1 MALHKICIVGPG
13 GIGGTIAARLAET
26 SLVETGIEVSAL
38 ARPAKAEVLNKNGL
52 RLNSLGRQINVPIR
66 AASDPAALGPQ
77 DLVIVATK
85 NSQLAD
91 IAKQLPPLC
100 GPETPV
106 IFAMNGAPWWF
117 FDNFGGPLQGTRLQS
132 LDPDGTLASAIPLN
146 RVVWGVVYFSATG
159 NPDGTILHNNAN
171 GLTFGRP
178 NDDTVGLDVIA
189 DVFSRAGFDA
199 KITGNIRQEIWTK
212 LAVNVAVNPPGALTL
227 ATITQMWHEPLLRET
242 MNTVL
247 AEMRAVGQALGIDPG
262 PLSVDKW
269 QNAPVRVSLLQ
280 DLEAGRP
287 LELASVVEA
296 AVEIADH
303 AGVPVPFTRAF
314 LGLTRLRGRIAGL
327 LP

>member
-1 MALHKICIVGPG
+1 MTIQKVCIVGPG

-26 SLVETGIEVSAL
+26 GLTVSAL
-38 ARPAKAEVLNKNGL
+38 ARPARAAVLNTGGI
-52 RLNSLGRQINVPIR
+52 RLNSLGREIHARIH
-66 AASDPAALGPQ
+66 AASDPAELGPQ

-85 NSQLAD
+85 NNQLAE
-91 IAKQLPPLC
+91 IASQLPPLC
-100 GPETPV
+100 GPDTAV

-117 FDNFGGPLQGTRLQS
+117 FDGFGGPLAGTRLRS
-132 LDPDGTLASAIPLN
+132 LDPDGTLAAAIPLA
-146 RVVWGVVYFSATG
+146 RVIWGVVYFSATG

-178 NDDTVGLDVIA
+178 SDDTDGLEPIA
-189 DVFSRAGFDA
+189 AVFTHAGFDA
-199 KITGNIRQEIWTK
+199 KITDNIRKEIWTK

-227 ATITQMWHEPLLRET
+227 ATITQMWHEPLLREA

-247 AEMRAVGQALGIDPG
+247 GEMRSVGQALGIDPG

-287 LELASVVEA
+287 LEVSSVIEA
-296 AVEIADH
+296 AVEIADC
-303 AGVPVPFTRAF
+303 AGVPVPHTRAF
-314 LGLTRLRGRIAGL
+314 LGLMRLRGRIAGL
-327 LP
+327 LPE

>member
-1 MALHKICIVGPG
+1 MTIQKVCIVGPG

-26 SLVETGIEVSAL
+26 GVTVSAL
-38 ARPAKAEVLNKNGL
+38 ARPAKAEVLNTSGI
-52 RLNSLGRQINVPIR
+52 RLNSLGREIHARIH

-85 NSQLAD
+85 NNQLRE
-91 IAKQLPPLC
+91 IAAQLPPLC
-100 GPETPV
+100 GPDTQV

-117 FDNFGGPLQGTRLQS
+117 FDGFGGALAGTRLQS
-132 LDPDGTLASAIPLN
+132 LDPDGALAAAIPLA
-146 RVVWGVVYFSATG
+146 RVIWGVVYFSATG

-178 NDDTVGLDVIA
+178 SDNIAGLEPIA

-199 KITGNIRQEIWTK
+199 KITDNIRKEIWSK

-227 ATITQMWHEPLLRET
+227 GTITQMWHEPLLREA
-242 MNTVL
+242 MNMVL
-247 AEMRAVGQALGIDPG
+247 GEMRQVGQALGIDPG

-287 LELASVVEA
+287 LEVSSVVTA
-296 AVEIADH
+296 AVEIAER
-303 AGVPVPFTRAF
+303 AGVPVPHTRAF
-314 LGLTRLRGRIAGL
+314 LGLIRLRGRIAGL
-327 LP
+327 LPE

>member
-1 MALHKICIVGPG
+1 MNLQKICIVGPG

-26 SLVETGIEVSAL
+26 GLDVSAL
-38 ARPAKAEVLNKNGL
+38 ARPAKAQVLNTSGI
-52 RLNSLGRQINVPIR
+52 RLNSLGREIHARVR
-66 AASDPAALGPQ
+66 AASDPADLGPQ

-85 NSQLAD
+85 NNQLAE
-91 IAKQLPPLC
+91 IAQQLPALC
-100 GPETPV
+100 GPDTQV

-117 FDNFGGPLQGTRLQS
+117 FDGFGGALQGTRLQS
-132 LDPDGTLASAIPLN
+132 LDPDGALAKAIPMA
-146 RVVWGVVYFSATG
+146 RVIWGVVYFSATG

-171 GLTFGRP
+171 GITLGRP
-178 NDDTVGLDVIA
+178 SDDTTGLAPIA
-189 DVFSRAGFDA
+189 DMFSRAGFDA
-199 KITGNIRQEIWTK
+199 KIADNIRQEIWTK

-227 ATITQMWHEPLLRET
+227 GTITQMWHEPLLRET
-242 MNTVL
+242 MNMVL
-247 AEMRAVGQALGIDPG
+247 GEMRAVGQALGIDPG

-314 LGLTRLRGRIAGL
+314 LGLARLRGRVAGL
-327 LP
+327 LPR

>member
-1 MALHKICIVGPG
+1 MSLQKICIVGPG

-26 SLVETGIEVSAL
+26 GAETGVEVSAL
-38 ARPAKAEVLNKNGL
+38 ARPAKAQVLNTSGI
-52 RLNSLGRQINVPIR
+52 RLNSLGRQINVPLR

-85 NSQLAD
+85 NSQLVEVAR
-91 IAKQLPPLC
+91 QLPPLC
-100 GPETPV
+100 GPDTPV

-117 FDNFGGPLQGTRLQS
+117 FDNFGGALAGTRLQS
-132 LDPDGTLASAIPLN
+132 LDPDGALAKAIPID
-146 RVVWGVVYFSATG
+146 RVIWGVVYFSATG

-178 NDDTVGLDVIA
+178 SDDTAGLQPIA
-189 DVFSRAGFDA
+189 EVFAKAGFDA
-199 KITGNIRQEIWTK
+199 KVTNDIRKEIWTK

-247 AEMRAVGQALGIDPG
+247 GEMRAVGQALGIDPG

-287 LELASVVEA
+287 LELASVVDA
-296 AVEIADH
+296 AVEIADR

-327 LP
+327 LPH

>member
-1 MALHKICIVGPG
+1 MTIQKVCIVGPG

-26 SLVETGIEVSAL
+26 GLTVSAL
-38 ARPAKAEVLNKNGL
+38 ARPAKADVLNTNGI
-52 RLNSLGRQINVPIR
+52 RLNSLGREIHARIR
-66 AASDPAALGPQ
+66 AASDPAELGPQ

-85 NSQLAD
+85 NNQLKE
-91 IAKQLPPLC
+91 IAAQLPPLC
-100 GPETPV
+100 GPDTPV

-117 FDNFGGPLQGTRLQS
+117 FDGFGGALAGTRLQS
-132 LDPDGTLASAIPLN
+132 LDPDGALAAAIPLA
-146 RVVWGVVYFSATG
+146 RVIWGVVYFSATG

-178 NDDTVGLDVIA
+178 SDDIAGLKPIA

-199 KITGNIRQEIWTK
+199 KITDDIRKEIWTK

-227 ATITQMWHEPLLRET
+227 ATITQMWHEPLLREA

-247 AEMRAVGQALGIDPG
+247 GEMRSVGQALGIDPG

-287 LELASVVEA
+287 LEVSSVIDA
-296 AVEIADH
+296 AVEIAGR
-303 AGVPVPFTRAF
+303 AGVPAPHTRAF
-314 LGLTRLRGRIAGL
+314 LGLMRLRGRIAGL
-327 LP
+327 LPE

>member
-1 MALHKICIVGPG
+1 MALQKVCIVGPG

-26 SLVETGIEVSAL
+26 GITVSAL
-38 ARPAKAEVLNKNGL
+38 ARPAKAEILNTSGI
-52 RLNSLGRQINVPIR
+52 RLNSLGREIHARIR

-85 NSQLAD
+85 NNQLAE
-91 IAKQLPPLC
+91 IAARLPPLC
-100 GPETPV
+100 GPDTPV
-106 IFAMNGAPWWF
+106 VFAMNGAPWWF
-117 FDNFGGPLQGTRLQS
+117 FDGFGGALAETRLQS
-132 LDPDGTLASAIPLN
+132 LDPYGALAKAIPIG
-146 RVVWGVVYFSATG
+146 RVIWGVVYFSATG

-178 NDDTVGLDVIA
+178 NDETCGLDAIA
-189 DVFSRAGFDA
+189 AVFNRAGFDA
-199 KITGNIRQEIWTK
+199 KIAANIRQEIWSK

-227 ATITQMWHEPLLRET
+227 ATITQMWHEPLLREA

-262 PLSVDKW
+262 PLSLDKW
-269 QNAPVRVSLLQ
+269 RNAPVRVSLLQ

-287 LELASVVEA
+287 LELASVAEA
-296 AVEIADH
+296 AVEIAEH

-327 LP
+327 LPQ

>member
-1 MALHKICIVGPG
+1 MTLQKICIVGPG

-26 SLVETGIEVSAL
+26 GVEVSAL
-38 ARPAKAEVLNKNGL
+38 ARPAKADVLNTSGI
-52 RLNSLGRQINVPIR
+52 RLTSLGREIHARVR
-66 AASDPAALGPQ
+66 AASDPAQLGPQ
-77 DLVIVATK
+77 DLVVVATK
-85 NSQLAD
+85 NNQLTE
-91 IAKQLPPLC
+91 IAAQLPPLC
-100 GPETPV
+100 GPDTPV

-117 FDNFGGPLQGTRLQS
+117 FDGFGGALQGTRLQS
-132 LDPDGTLASAIPLN
+132 LDPDGALAKAIPLK
-146 RVVWGVVYFSATG
+146 RVIWGVVYFSATG

-178 NDDTVGLDVIA
+178 NDDVTGLDAIA
-189 DVFSRAGFDA
+189 EVFSRAGFDA
-199 KITGNIRQEIWTK
+199 KIAANIRQEIWTK

-227 ATITQMWHEPLLRET
+227 ATITQMWHEPLLREA

-247 AEMRAVGQALGIDPG
+247 AEMRSVGQALGIDPG

-269 QNAPVRVSLLQ
+269 QHAKVRVSLLQ

-296 AVEIADH
+296 AVEIADR

-327 LP
+327 LPQ

>member
-1 MALHKICIVGPG
+1 MSMQKVCIVGPG

-26 SLVETGIEVSAL
+26 GLDVSAL
-38 ARPAKAEVLNKNGL
+38 ARPARAKLLNDGGI
-52 RLNSLGRQINVPIR
+52 RLNSLGREIHAPVR
-66 AASDPAALGPQ
+66 AASDPADLGPQ

-85 NSQLAD
+85 NNQLVD
-91 IAKQLPPLC
+91 IARQLPTLC
-100 GPETPV
+100 RADTPV

-117 FDNFGGPLQGTRLQS
+117 FDGFGGALQGTRLQA
-132 LDPDGTLASAIPLN
+132 LDPDGALAKEIPLS
-146 RVVWGVVYFSATG
+146 RVIWGVVYFSATA
-159 NPDGTILHNNAN
+159 NADGTILHNNAN
-171 GLTFGRP
+171 GITFGRP
-178 NDDTVGLDVIA
+178 SDDTDGLEPIA
-189 DVFSRAGFDA
+189 EIFSRAGFDA
-199 KITGNIRQEIWTK
+199 KVTDNIRKEIWTK

-227 ATITQMWHEPLLRET
+227 GTITQMWHEPLLRET

-247 AEMRAVGQALGIDPG
+247 GEMRAVGQALGIDPG

-296 AVEIADH
+296 AVEIAER
-303 AGVPVPFTRAF
+303 AGVPVPHTKAF

-327 LP
+327 LPA